1 MSETD
6 FERDVK
12 QIVREYV
19 HEWATPMAERTAESI
34 RDIVIEQLKEEL
46 PKLLKAQETKTI
58 SENSRGP
65 IETAPMV
72 MIPEGLDPQLVEQFA
87 WSAAARDGKW
97 VALVYNRM
105 VEVPR
110 ISDWLKNSND
120 VRSAT
125 HTHGQ
130 QSVTFKSGGKILWLA
145 RDLKGG
151 RGVSVNLVLRVE
163 GRGEGMALNMAN
175 EEKLFA
181 RQSVSQAV
189 SQVPP
194 MPKPLDRILPRDQI
208 LDVLKTDC
216 TMTAGVV
223 QIRLKEKFNVA
234 MHEADVINILNGLAI
249 QNLVTI
255 HPARNFDE
263 LITYSRKLPE
273 NTREE
278 VSDQNWHNILHV
290 LPTGAKEAIT
300 TSHVIKKVHALGS
313 VIYPNNVYI
322 DALHRMASEGK
333 INRRFS
339 GQWLYYRSA

>member
-46 PKLLKAQETKTI
+46 PKLLKAQENKEI
-58 SENSRGP
+58 SKNSRGP

-72 MIPEGLDPQLVEQFA
+72 MIPEGLDPILVEQFA
-87 WSAAARDGKW
+87 YAAAQEGKW
-97 VALVYNRM
+97 VALVYNMM

-110 ISDWLKNSND
+110 ISDWLKNGND

-130 QSVTFKSGGKILWLA
+130 QSVTLKSGGKILWLA
-145 RDLKGG
+145 KDLKGG

-175 EEKLFA
+175 EERLFA
-181 RQSVSQAV
+181 RQSVS
-189 SQVPP
+189 
-194 MPKPLDRILPRDQI
+194 PRDQI
-208 LDVLKTDC
+208 LDVLKTDSV
-216 TMTAGVV
+216 MTAGVV
-223 QIRLKEKFNVA
+223 QVRLKEKFNVA
-234 MHEADVINILNGLAI
+234 MHEADVVNILNGLAI
-249 QNLVTI
+249 QLLVTI

-263 LITYSRKLPE
+263 LITYSRALPE

-278 VSDQNWHNILHV
+278 VSDQNILHV

-300 TSHVIKKVHALGS
+300 TSRVIREVHALGG
-313 VIYPNNVYI
+313 VIHPNNVYI
-322 DALHRMASEGK
+322 DALHRMATEGK

-339 GQWLYYRSA
+339 GQWLYYRDA

>member
-1 MSETD
+1 MNTRERDIDTD

-34 RDIVIEQLKEEL
+34 RDIVVEKLKEEL
-46 PKLLKAQETKTI
+46 PKLLKAQEAKTI

-87 WSAAARDGKW
+87 WNAAVDGKW
-97 VALVYNRM
+97 VALVYNTLN
-105 VEVPR
+105 EVPR
-110 ISDWLKNSND
+110 ISDWLTNGD
-120 VRSAT
+120 VRHVVRT
-125 HTHGQ
+125 RGE
-130 QSVTFKSGGKILWLA
+130 QSVTLKNGGRILWLA
-145 RDLKGG
+145 KDLKGG
-151 RGVSVNLVLRVE
+151 RGISVNLVLRVE

-175 EEKLFA
+175 EERLFA
-181 RQSVSQAV
+181 RQSVS
-189 SQVPP
+189 
-194 MPKPLDRILPRDQI
+194 PRDQI
-208 LDVLKTDC
+208 LDVLKTDSV
-216 TMTAGVV
+216 MTAGVV

-255 HPARNFDE
+255 HPTRNFDE

-300 TSHVIKKVHALGS
+300 TSHVIKKVHALGG
-313 VIYPNNVYI
+313 VIHPNNVYI

-339 GQWLYYRSA
+339 GQWLYYRDA

>member
-1 MSETD
+1 MSTDSSETD

-46 PKLLKAQETKTI
+46 PKVLKAQETKTI

-72 MIPEGLDPQLVEQFA
+72 MIPEGLDPILVEQFA
-87 WSAAARDGKW
+87 YAAAQDGKW
-97 VALVYNRM
+97 VALVYNTM

-110 ISDWLKNSND
+110 ISDWLKSGSD

-130 QSVTFKSGGKILWLA
+130 QSITLKNGGRILWLA
-145 RDLKGG
+145 KDLKGG

-175 EEKLFA
+175 EERLFA
-181 RQSVSQAV
+181 RQSIS
-189 SQVPP
+189 
-194 MPKPLDRILPRDQI
+194 IRDQI
-208 LDVLKTDC
+208 LDILKPDG
-216 TMTAGVV
+216 TMSVGVV

-234 MHEADVINILNGLAI
+234 MHEADIANILAGLSA
-249 QNLVTI
+249 QRLVTI
-255 HPARNFDE
+255 HPHHGST
-263 LITYSRKLPE
+263 LVTYSRKLPE

-300 TSHVIKKVHALGS
+300 TSHVIKKVHALGG

-339 GQWLYYRSA
+339 GQWLYYRDA

>member
-1 MSETD
+1 MSVETD

-87 WSAAARDGKW
+87 WNAAVDGKW
-97 VALVYNRM
+97 VALVYNTLN
-105 VEVPR
+105 EVPR
-110 ISDWLKNSND
+110 ISDWLTNGD
-120 VRSAT
+120 VRHVVRT
-125 HTHGQ
+125 RGE
-130 QSVTFKSGGKILWLA
+130 QSVTLKSGGKILWLA
-145 RDLKGG
+145 KDLKGG

-175 EEKLFA
+175 EERLFA
-181 RQSVSQAV
+181 RQSIS
-189 SQVPP
+189 
-194 MPKPLDRILPRDQI
+194 IRDQI
-208 LDVLKTDC
+208 LDILKPDG
-216 TMTAGVV
+216 TMSVGVI

-234 MHEADVINILNGLAI
+234 MHEADIANILAGLSA
-249 QNLVTI
+249 QRLVTI
-255 HPARNFDE
+255 HPHQGST
-263 LITYSRKLPE
+263 LVTYSRKLPE

-300 TSHVIKKVHALGS
+300 TSHVIKKVQALGG

-339 GQWLYYRSA
+339 GQWLYYRDA

>member
-97 VALVYNRM
+97 VALVYNMM

-145 RDLKGG
+145 KDLKGG

-175 EEKLFA
+175 EERLFA
-181 RQSVSQAV
+181 RQSVS
-189 SQVPP
+189 
-194 MPKPLDRILPRDQI
+194 PRDQI
-208 LDVLKTDC
+208 LDVLKTDG
-216 TMTAGVV
+216 TMSAGVV

-234 MHEADVINILNGLAI
+234 MHEADIVNILNGLAV

-263 LITYSRKLPE
+263 LITYSRKLP
-273 NTREE
+273 TREE

-300 TSHVIKKVHALGS
+300 TSHVIKKVHALGG

-339 GQWLYYRSA
+339 GQWLYYRDA

>member
-12 QIVREYV
+12 QIVRDYV

-97 VALVYNRM
+97 VALVYNMM

-175 EEKLFA
+175 EERLFA
-181 RQSVSQAV
+181 RQSVS
-189 SQVPP
+189 
-194 MPKPLDRILPRDQI
+194 PRDQI
-208 LDVLKTDC
+208 LDVLKTDSI
-216 TMTAGVV
+216 MTAGVV
-223 QIRLKEKFNVA
+223 QIRIKEKFNVA
-234 MHEADVINILNGLAI
+234 MHEADIANILAGLSA
-249 QNLVTI
+249 QRLVTI
-255 HPARNFDE
+255 HSSDGSP

-273 NTREE
+273 NNRCQE

-290 LPTGAKEAIT
+290 LPTGAKDAIT
-300 TSHVIKKVHALGS
+300 TSHVIKKVHALGG

-339 GQWLYYRSA
+339 GQWLYYRDA